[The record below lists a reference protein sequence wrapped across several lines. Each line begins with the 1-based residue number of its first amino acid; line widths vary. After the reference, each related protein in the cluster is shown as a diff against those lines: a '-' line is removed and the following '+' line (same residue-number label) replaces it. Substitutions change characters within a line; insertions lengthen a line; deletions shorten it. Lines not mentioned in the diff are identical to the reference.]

1 MNSKSILSLNDHVV
15 LAKLF
20 DPESAPVTGVLIDS
34 TLPSDPNIPDPQTY
48 LSIQKEEKLIIETI
62 ESVLHDPNASSPI
75 KGEKL
80 RQAYDHISSL
90 IERYPNSA
98 SLRNDRAQLIRLQ
111 YGNNLLV
118 CVANQDSCEPSKRAG
133 TALSDLDE
141 AIRLLTPTIPHSG
154 ISSLQGRVLAQAH
167 TQRGAL
173 FHAAT
178 KLLAPLMHDS
188 GSRTA
193 AMIGITALQDW
204 DLHDF
209 EEAASKDFFLGG
221 RYGNEIGKGLAVH
234 TNPTAKLCGQMVQ
247 EAMKSEYSLAN
258 AMPSSDI

>member
-1 MNSKSILSLNDHVV
+1 MGSKSILSSNDHVV

-20 DPESAPVTGVLIDS
+20 DPESAPVTGVLIDPS
-34 TLPSDPNIPDPQTY
+34 LPSDPNILDAQTY

-62 ESVLHDPNASSPI
+62 ESVLHDPGAPSSS
-75 KGEKL
+75 KGERL

-90 IERYPNSA
+90 IELYPNSA

-111 YGNNLLV
+111 YGNNILI
-118 CVANQDSCEPSKRAG
+118 CIANQDSCELSNRAVI
-133 TALSDLDE
+133 ALSDLDE
-141 AIRLLTPTIPHSG
+141 AIRLLTPATPHSG
-154 ISSLQGRVLAQAH
+154 ISSSQGRVLAQAY

-173 FHAAT
+173 FHAAA
-178 KLLAPLMHDS
+178 KLLAPLTHDS
-188 GSRTA
+188 GLRTTV
-193 AMIGITALQDW
+193 MIRIAALQDW

-247 EAMKSEYSLAN
+247 EAMKSEYPLAN
-258 AMPSSDI
+258 AMSSSDI